1 MSNTVDSLKYIA
13 LDCTADVLIKSQAD
27 IKALGTCQV
36 FAGKITVSQVPME
49 ELDFA
54 GLQEVRG
61 EMLFT
66 DINSV
71 TKVSLPDLKVV
82 SGGLKFESVRDL
94 HVISMPKLIAVGN
107 FVLSTAPALTILEFP
122 AGLSQAN
129 AITVS
134 DTTATEVR
142 GINVAKV
149 QTLIVDNNHYL
160 KNVNLSSI
168 TDINDSVR
176 IAANA
181 PGFNVDVSIR
191 TLVGNS
197 RLLYPLYLLQL

>member
-1 MSNTVDSLKYIA
+1 M
-13 LDCTADVLIKSQAD
+13 IKSQAD

-36 FAGKITVSQVPME
+36 FAGKITVSQVPIE

-61 EMLFT
+61 ELRFT

-82 SGGLKFESVRDL
+82 SGALKFESVRDL

-107 FVLSTAPALTILEFP
+107 FVLSTAPALTTLDFS

-134 DTTATEVR
+134 DSTATEIR

-149 QTLIVDNNHYL
+149 QSLVVDNNHYL

-168 TDINDSVR
+168 TDISESIR

-181 PGFNVDVSIR
+181 PGFNVDVCIR
-191 TLVGNS
+191 TFIS
-197 RLLYPLYLLQL
+197 RFPNLLYPCLLTPIYSSANCKP